1 MAILIFE
8 VHCES
13 HPEPNSI
20 QACAK
25 FSLSLSLKVGF
36 RIPEGYSIACS
47 PGHNKGSKSSAVHF
61 YTQTMFAVSRDFLEH
76 DYILLGRY
84 LKKKKNEIENNRN

>member
-13 HPEPNSI
+13 HSEPNSI
-20 QACAK
+20 HDDCAK
-25 FSLSLSLKVGF
+25 FSLSLKVGF

-61 YTQTMFAVSRDFLEH
+61 CTQTMFAISRDFLEH

-84 LKKKKNEIENNRN
+84 LKKKKNATANKRN